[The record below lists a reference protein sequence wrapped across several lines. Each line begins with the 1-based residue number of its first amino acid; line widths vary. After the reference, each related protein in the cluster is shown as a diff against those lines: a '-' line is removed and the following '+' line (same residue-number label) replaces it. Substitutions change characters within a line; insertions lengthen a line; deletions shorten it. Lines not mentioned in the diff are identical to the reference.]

1 MSLCYAR
8 NKIGFVHR
16 DLHTHNIL
24 MQNTKRKSISYDEFG
39 ELEVLGL
46 LPIIMDYDMSTIKK
60 DNSIEKLEKI
70 PEWSEKIMLMK
81 NIKEQIC
88 EQKTKIN
95 QYIEMINSGSYKKSK
110 KMKNMTLDS
119 MLEQLYNTTDL
130 ETKVILYNNIQAN
143 IIEMT
148 SELFDE

>member
-1 MSLCYAR
+1 MS
-8 NKIGFVHR
+8 
-16 DLHTHNIL
+16 NI
-24 MQNTKRKSISYDEFG
+24 TDIEKE
-39 ELEVLGL
+39 
-46 LPIIMDYDMSTIKK
+46 
-60 DNSIEKLEKI
+60 IEKLEKI
-70 PEWSEKIMLMK
+70 PEWSEKIILMK

-143 IIEMT
+143 IIEIT

>member
-1 MSLCYAR
+1 MS
-8 NKIGFVHR
+8 
-16 DLHTHNIL
+16 NISDIE
-24 MQNTKRKSISYDEFG
+24 KE
-39 ELEVLGL
+39 
-46 LPIIMDYDMSTIKK
+46 
-60 DNSIEKLEKI
+60 IEKLEKI

-110 KMKNMTLDS
+110 KMKNMTLDC
-119 MLEQLYNTTDL
+119 MIEQFNNTTDM

-143 IIEMT
+143 IIEIT

>member
-1 MSLCYAR
+1 M
-8 NKIGFVHR
+8 N
-16 DLHTHNIL
+16 NI
-24 MQNTKRKSISYDEFG
+24 ND
-39 ELEVLGL
+39 
-46 LPIIMDYDMSTIKK
+46 
-60 DNSIEKLEKI
+60 IEKEIDKLEKI
-70 PEWSEKIMLMK
+70 PKWSEKIILMK

-119 MLEQLYNTTDL
+119 MLEQFNNTTDM
-130 ETKVILYNNIQAN
+130 ETKVILYNTIQAN